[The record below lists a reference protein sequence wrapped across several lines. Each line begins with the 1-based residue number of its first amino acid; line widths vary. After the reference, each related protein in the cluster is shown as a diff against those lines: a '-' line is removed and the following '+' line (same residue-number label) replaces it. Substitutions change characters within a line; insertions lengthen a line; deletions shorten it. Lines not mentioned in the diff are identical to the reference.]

1 VKKFKIANRPT
12 GGNMKTRSYYNFT
25 GSKTMFLLLLLTAII
40 LTFLNA
46 PAGAN
51 DRREA
56 GELVEKAQWMLEGTK
71 GDSHFDEFRKLIK
84 QAKGIF
90 IVPHLWK
97 GGFVIGALGGHG
109 VLLVRDGDSDRWNG
123 PAFYTL
129 GGASYGP
136 QVGGEISE
144 TVFLIM
150 SQRGVTS
157 FLSNNFK
164 LGADVSVSAG
174 PVGRGTSAATANLSA
189 DILSFSRSR
198 GLYAGASLS
207 GAVIA
212 VRSDMNRAYFGQRL
226 SPTDILIHHKV
237 SNAEAQSLIEEIEKI
252 SGTGGQERQRL

>member
-1 VKKFKIANRPT
+1 MT
-12 GGNMKTRSYYNFT
+12 TRSYYNFT
-25 GSKTMFLLLLLTAII
+25 DSKTLFLLLLLTALI

-46 PAGAN
+46 PAGA
-51 DRREA
+51 DDFREA
-56 GELVEKAQWMLEGTK
+56 RELVEKAQWMLEGTE
-71 GDSHFDEFRKLIK
+71 GDPHFDEFRKLIK

-90 IVPHLWK
+90 VVPHLWK

-109 VLLVRDGDSDRWNG
+109 ILMVRDEQGKRWNG

-136 QVGGEISE
+136 QVGGEVSE

-150 SQRGVTS
+150 SERGITS

-164 LGADVSVSAG
+164 LGADVSVSVG

-198 GLYAGASLS
+198 GLYAGAFLS
-207 GAVIA
+207 GAIIG
-212 VRSDMNRAYFGQRL
+212 VRSDMNRAYFGKRV
-226 SPTDILIHHKV
+226 SATDILIHRKGINPE
-237 SNAEAQSLIEEIEKI
+237 SRPLEEQIEKMTLEPQKE
-252 SGTGGQERQRL
+252 SSQRL

>member
-1 VKKFKIANRPT
+1 MTAKQIQNHKAR
-12 GGNMKTRSYYNFT
+12 KTILLF
-25 GSKTMFLLLLLTAII
+25 FLLIFLTMP
-40 LTFLNA
+40 FLNT
-46 PAGAN
+46 PAAAD

-56 GELVEKAQWMLEGTK
+56 RELVEKTQWMLEGTE
-71 GDSHFDEFRKLIK
+71 GDPHFEEFRKLIK

-90 IVPHLWK
+90 MVPHLWK

-109 VLLVRDGDSDRWNG
+109 VLMVRDERGNRWNG

-136 QVGGEISE
+136 QVGGEVSE

-212 VRSDMNRAYFGQRL
+212 VRSDMNRAYFGQRV
-226 SPTDILIHHKV
+226 SPTDILV
-237 SNAEAQSLIEEIEKI
+237 RREVFNDEAQKLIEEIEKL
-252 SGTGGQERQRL
+252 STFGKEQGQRT